1 LNAQALCLIF
11 IVSYL
16 VLRTLRHRDN
26 PGKRLHEGE
35 VISRSDPSAEDT
47 TLIVDAHSAFNVALF
62 PPLFFF
68 STLYYTDVVSTLSV
82 LLAYGAYLLKSKTG
96 GGVMTDAS
104 AVLFGTI
111 ALLFRQTNIFWVAV
125 FPAGLAV
132 VDALKVDTPLTA
144 SKSRDI
150 TSTIQSS
157 WSEGKIHDCSVQ
169 DAGPQGT

>member
-16 VLRTLRHRDN
+16 VLRTLQHRDN
-26 PGKRLHEGE
+26 PSKRLHEGE
-35 VISRSDPSAEDT
+35 VISKSDPSAEDT

-68 STLYYTDVVSTLSV
+68 STLYYTDVISTLTV
-82 LLAYGAYLLKSKTG
+82 LLAYGAYLLKPKTG

-104 AVLFGTI
+104 AVLLGTI

-132 VDALKVDTPLTA
+132 VDALKVDTPSTA
-144 SKSRDI
+144 SRSRDI
-150 TSTIQSS
+150 TSAIQSS

>member
-16 VLRTLRHRDN
+16 VLRTLQHRNN
-26 PGKRLHEGE
+26 PSKRLHEGE
-35 VISRSDPSAEDT
+35 VISKSDPSAEDT

-68 STLYYTDVVSTLSV
+68 STLYYTDVISTLTV
-82 LLAYGAYLLKSKTG
+82 LLAYGAYLLKPKTG
-96 GGVMTDAS
+96 GGVMTDAN
-104 AVLFGTI
+104 AVLLGTI

-132 VDALKVDTPLTA
+132 VDALKVDTPSTA
-144 SKSRDI
+144 SRSRDI
-150 TSTIQSS
+150 TSAIQSS